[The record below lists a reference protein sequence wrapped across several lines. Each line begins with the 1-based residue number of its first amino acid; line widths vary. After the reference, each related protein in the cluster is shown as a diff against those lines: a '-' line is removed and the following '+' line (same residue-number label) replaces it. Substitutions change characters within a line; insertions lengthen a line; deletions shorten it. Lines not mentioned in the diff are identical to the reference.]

1 MASANSQQ
9 FPKTSRV
16 VRSRDFTRALRRGS
30 VAANDCLVAFAI
42 RKDESCTSPRRIG
55 ITIPKKTGSAVVRNH
70 WKRLIRESFRL
81 HQADLPTGYDF
92 VVRPKK
98 DVSADWERI
107 HQGFSK
113 LLARAVRREQSSRNR

>member
-42 RKDESCTSPRRIG
+42 RKDDSCTSPRRIG
-55 ITIPKKTGSAVVRNH
+55 ITIPKKTGNAVIRNH

-81 HQADLPTGYDF
+81 NQGDLPIGYDF

-98 DVSADWERI
+98 DATPDWERI
-107 HQGFSK
+107 HGGFAR
-113 LLARAVRREQSSRNR
+113 LLVRAVRREQSSGRR